1 MEIPNKILSLLL
13 YSYVLL
19 LPILPSKFKIGKI
32 PFNGDVILALLILFY
47 LLMIMF
53 LKDHRRKFI
62 KGIKDFFTNYLDIF
76 IFVLIAIMFIS
87 ISYSVDKK
95 IALGETL
102 RFSTYIALY
111 FIIKYE
117 LNEKKILD
125 NILKLYIIA
134 GTIISTIGIFEY
146 SRGIGYVQQSEHGVM
161 VRIFSTLENSNNLG
175 VFMVIFIFP
184 VIMLA
189 LNESNRRKKIMYIVI
204 SLLALANIILSFSR
218 NAWVGLVI
226 GCIILAITYNWKII
240 IGLFGLGGLS
250 LFIPAVWNRVV
261 EITDISQNLSRIK
274 LWDIALMMIKD
285 HPIRGVGNG
294 NYRALYEEYRLL
306 YKNKIEYYPGQ
317 NFHPHNIILKIQ
329 TELGIFGTISF
340 IAMILSI
347 ATKLIKFINSCKDS
361 FYKAFYKGFLA
372 SFIAFICMNFIDNF
386 FSAPKVIAFFWILIA
401 VFRAISY
408 SDNRVGDF
416 Y

>member
-1 MEIPNKILSLLL
+1 MEIPKKILSLLL

-47 LLMIMF
+47 LLTIIF
-53 LKDHRRKFI
+53 VRDHRKKFI
-62 KGIKDFFTNYLDIF
+62 EGIKNFFTNYLDIF
-76 IFVLIAIMFIS
+76 IFVLVAIMFIS

-102 RFSTYIALY
+102 RFSTYIMLY
-111 FIIKYE
+111 FIIKYQ
-117 LNEKKILD
+117 LNESKILD

-134 GTIISTIGIFEY
+134 GSIISVIGIFEY
-146 SRGIGYVQQSEHGVM
+146 FKGIGYVQQSEHGVM

-189 LNESNRRKKIMYIVI
+189 LNESNIRKKIIYIVI
-204 SLLALANIILSFSR
+204 SLMALINIILSFSR

-240 IGLFGLGGLS
+240 IGLFGLGGAS

-261 EITDISQNLSRIK
+261 EITDMSQNLSRVK

-294 NYRALYEEYRLL
+294 NYRALYEKYRLL

-329 TELGIFGTISF
+329 TELGIFGTIAF
-340 IAMILSI
+340 TAMILSI
-347 ATKLIKFINSCKDS
+347 AIKLIKFIKWSRND
-361 FYKAFYKGFLA
+361 FYKVFYKGFLA
-372 SFIAFICMNFIDNF
+372 SFTAFICMNFIDNF

-401 VFRAISY
+401 VFQAVNYRESRA
-408 SDNRVGDF
+408 GDF